1 MRQDSNMLGH
11 CEKEKAEICGSHF
24 EKSLPFCFDWHRH
37 ARIDITGFLI
47 HDNTYLV
54 TKIMILRKLDAE
66 ISGR

>member
-1 MRQDSNMLGH
+1 MLGH
-11 CEKEKAEICGSHF
+11 WEKEKAEIGGNLF
-24 EKSLPFCFDWHRH
+24 EKWLPFCFDLHCY

-54 TKIMILRKLDAE
+54 TKIMILRKLEAE